1 MVRIMRA
8 ILMVMLPNGDYE
20 ESNNDGVYGND
31 HVINGGNGD
40 DNKSTKDSD
49 KDSGDVING
58 DDGDDNNRKLWW

>member
-1 MVRIMRA
+1 
-8 ILMVMLPNGDYE
+8 MVMLSNGDYYE
-20 ESNNDGVYGND
+20 NDNDGDGRND